1 MGPLTAH
8 PIEALTGSARVPG
21 DKSISHRALMLAALA
36 IGESEIHGLL
46 EGEDVLR
53 TAAAM
58 RALGTEIVRGP
69 DGIWHV
75 WGRGVG
81 GLCEPDGVLDL
92 GNSGTG
98 ARLLMGLLAGHP
110 VTAIMTGDESLRS
123 RPMAR
128 VIAPLEQMGARV
140 VARDGGRLPL
150 TLIGTADPQP
160 IHYELPVASAQVK
173 SAVLLAGLAAPGETT
188 VVERAPTRD
197 HTERM
202 LRHFGA
208 DLRVSGEDGAVRS
221 LTLVGQP
228 ELAAGR
234 IRVPA
239 DPSSAAFAVVAAA
252 VLPGSQLRLDGVGIN
267 PLRAGLYTTLQE
279 MGAGITF
286 ENRREESDE
295 PVADLVIRGSEL
307 QGVDVPAG
315 RAPTMIDE
323 YPILA
328 VAAACARGRTVMSGL
343 GELRVK
349 ESDRLAALA
358 RGLTACGVEIEEGP
372 DSLSIQG
379 RGGRPPGGG
388 TVATQLDHRI
398 AMAFL
403 VLGLAAER
411 PITVDDAAPIATS
424 FPGFQ
429 ALMADLGARF
439 SATRDSP

>member
-21 DKSISHRALMLAALA
+21 DKSISHRALMLAGLA

-53 TAAAM
+53 TATAM
-58 RALGTEIVRGP
+58 RALGAEIARDP
-69 DGIWHV
+69 DGTWRA

-81 GLCEPDGVLDL
+81 GLCEPDTVLDL

-110 VTAIMTGDESLRS
+110 VTAVMTGDESLRA

-128 VIAPLEQMGARV
+128 VMAPLEQVGARV
-140 VARDGGRLPL
+140 IARDGGYMPL
-150 TLIGTADPQP
+150 TVMGTAEP
-160 IHYELPVASAQVK
+160 PVASAQVK

-188 VVERAPTRD
+188 VVERAATRD

-202 LRHFGA
+202 LGYFGA
-208 DLRVSGEDGAVRS
+208 EVRVPTEDGGVRS
-221 LTLVGQP
+221 ITLVGQP
-228 ELAAGR
+228 ELSAR
-234 IRVPA
+234 HIRVPA
-239 DPSSAAFAVVAAA
+239 DPSSAAFATVAAL
-252 VLPGSQLRLDGVGIN
+252 VLPGSRLRLEGVGIN

-279 MGAGITF
+279 MGAGISF
-286 ENRREESDE
+286 ENRREESGE
-295 PVADLVIRGSEL
+295 PVADLVIRASEL
-307 QGVDVPAG
+307 QGIEVPAE

-328 VAAACARGRTVMSGL
+328 MAAACARGRTVMPGL

-358 RGLTACGVEIEEGP
+358 RGLAACGVDVEEGP
-372 DSLSIQG
+372 DSLLVQG
-379 RGGRPPGGG
+379 CGGRPPGGG

-411 PITVDDAAPIATS
+411 PVTVDDAAPIATS

-429 ALMADLGARF
+429 ALMVGLGARF
-439 SATRDSP
+439 SAARDGP

>member
-21 DKSISHRALMLAALA
+21 DKSISHRALMLAGLA

-53 TAAAM
+53 TATAM
-58 RALGTEIVRGP
+58 RALGAEIARDP
-69 DGIWHV
+69 DGTWRA

-81 GLCEPDGVLDL
+81 GLCEPDTVLDL

-110 VTAIMTGDESLRS
+110 VTAVMTGDESLRA

-128 VIAPLEQMGARV
+128 VMAPLEQVGARV
-140 VARDGGRLPL
+140 IARDGGYMPL
-150 TLIGTADPQP
+150 TVMGTAEPQP
-160 IHYELPVASAQVK
+160 IRYELPVASAQVK

-188 VVERAPTRD
+188 VVERAATRD

-202 LRHFGA
+202 LGYFGA
-208 DLRVSGEDGAVRS
+208 EVRVPTEDGGVRS
-221 LTLVGQP
+221 ITLVGQP
-228 ELAAGR
+228 ELSAR
-234 IRVPA
+234 HIRVPA
-239 DPSSAAFAVVAAA
+239 DPSSAAFATVAAL
-252 VLPGSQLRLDGVGIN
+252 VLPGSRLRLEGVGIN

-279 MGAGITF
+279 MGAGISF
-286 ENRREESDE
+286 ENRREESGE
-295 PVADLVIRGSEL
+295 PVADLVIRASEL
-307 QGVDVPAG
+307 QGIEVPAE

-328 VAAACARGRTVMSGL
+328 MAAACARGRTVMPGL

-358 RGLTACGVEIEEGP
+358 RGLAACEEGP
-372 DSLSIQG
+372 DSLLVQG
-379 RGGRPPGGG
+379 CGGRPPGGG

-411 PITVDDAAPIATS
+411 PVTVDDAAPIATS

-429 ALMADLGARF
+429 ALMVGLGARF
-439 SATRDSP
+439 SAARDGP

>member
-1 MGPLTAH
+1 MRALTAH
-8 PIEALTGSARVPG
+8 PIEALSGSARVPG

-36 IGESEIHGLL
+36 VGESEIHGLL

-58 RALGTEIVRGP
+58 GALGAEIRRGS
-69 DGIWHV
+69 DGGWRA
-75 WGRGVG
+75 WGRGLG
-81 GLCEPDGVLDL
+81 GLCTPADVLDL
-92 GNSGTG
+92 GNSGTS
-98 ARLLMGLLAGHP
+98 ARLLMGVLAGHP
-110 VTAIMTGDESLRS
+110 ITAVLTGDQSLRA

-128 VIAPLEQMGARV
+128 AIAPLEQMGARV
-140 VARDGGRLPL
+140 IARDGSHMPL
-150 TLIGTADPQP
+150 TLVGTADPRP
-160 IHYELPVASAQVK
+160 IRYELPVASAQVK

-188 VVERAPTRD
+188 VVERAATRD

-202 LRHFGA
+202 LGHFGA
-208 DLRVSGEDGAVRS
+208 EVRVSTEDDGARS
-221 LTLVGQP
+221 ITVVGQP
-228 ELAAGR
+228 ELSAQQ

-239 DPSSAAFAVVAAA
+239 DPSSAAFAAVAATI
-252 VLPGSQLRLDGVGIN
+252 LPGSRLRLEGVGIN
-267 PLRAGLYTTLQE
+267 PLRAGLYATLQE
-279 MGAGITF
+279 MGAAITF
-286 ENRREESDE
+286 ENRREESGE
-295 PVADLVIRGSEL
+295 PVADLLVRAAPL
-307 QGVDVPAG
+307 QGIEVPAE

-328 VAAACARGRTVMSGL
+328 MAAACARGRTVMPGL

-358 RGLTACGVEIEEGP
+358 RGLAACGVEVEEGP
-372 DSLSIQG
+372 DSLSVEG

-411 PITVDDAAPIATS
+411 PVTVDDAAPIDTS

-429 ALMADLGARF
+429 ALMAGLGARL
-439 SATRDSP
+439 SAAEARA